1 MNLKNNKGYVGVDA
15 TIAVIILML
24 IIPTIMGMVYR
35 INTTNHE
42 TKIKAEVIN
51 ILVNTIETAKGISL
65 KDLTTQEVINQFE
78 SSYGSTYTISDKTS
92 SSAVITSSMAS
103 YKLEVSVVDYH
114 DTHSDAKENVLK
126 TVKAVVTYKIGNNEK
141 TMDLSTVIK

>member
-92 SSAVITSSMAS
+92 SSAVITTSMAS

>member
-24 IIPTIMGMVYR
+24 LIPTIMGMVYR
-35 INTTNHE
+35 VNTTNHE
-42 TKIKAEVIN
+42 TKIKAEIIN
-51 ILVNTIETAKGISL
+51 ILVNTIEIAKGINL

-78 SSYGSTYTISDKTS
+78 SVYGSTYTISDTTS
-92 SSAVITSSMAS
+92 NSAVITTSIAS